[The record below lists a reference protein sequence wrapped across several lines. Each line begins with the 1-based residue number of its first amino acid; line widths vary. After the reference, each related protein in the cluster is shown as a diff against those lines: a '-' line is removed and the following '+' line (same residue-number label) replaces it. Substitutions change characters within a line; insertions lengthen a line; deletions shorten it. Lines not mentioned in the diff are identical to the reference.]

1 MRLGALEAGGTK
13 MVCAIGDEQGNIF
26 DRVSFPTL
34 KPEETMPGL
43 IAYFQ
48 DKGIEALG
56 IGSFG
61 PLCLDR
67 RDPAYG
73 DITTTPKLDWRNYP
87 LRGEFARAL
96 GVPVG
101 VGRVMASSA

>member
-61 PLCLDR
+61 PLSLDKNAP
-67 RDPAYG
+67 DYG
-73 DITTTPKLDWRNYP
+73 AITTTLS
-87 LRGEFARAL
+87 LIHI
-96 GVPVG
+96 
-101 VGRVMASSA
+101 